1 METVMSKVKE
11 MVDINTVI
19 GEPIVTTDG
28 VTLIPVSKVSFG
40 FASGGTDFASKNV
53 KEGQKNPFGGGSG
66 AGVKIAPQA
75 FVVIK
80 DGHVRIMNM
89 EAPAVTTVERL
100 VDSAPDLIDKLSG
113 MLSKK
118 NKEAEAPAEP
128 ETEFVGE

>member
-1 METVMSKVKE
+1 METVMSKVRE

-40 FASGGTDFASKNV
+40 FASGGTDYSPKNL

-80 DGHVRIMNM
+80 DGHVRIMNI
-89 EAPAVTTVERL
+89 EAPAATTVERL
-100 VDSAPDLIDKLSG
+100 MDSAPDLIDKLSG
-113 MLSKK
+113 MLTK
-118 NKEAEAPAEP
+118 NKKQPEAEADFEEEAE
-128 ETEFVGE
+128 